1 MCYEVPMLSLAII
14 LTIVSA
20 VLFFGGL
27 GLGGYVIVTKIREAR
42 HHPGSN
48 ARTAENPST
57 P

>member
-1 MCYEVPMLSLAII
+1 MLFLAII

-42 HHPGSN
+42 RNPGSN
-48 ARTAENPST
+48 AGTAEHSST